1 MVDPS
6 EFDKMIN
13 WAFVI
18 ATVIYSA
25 IGYAGYMMYGNSV
38 SDEVCAIRFRIWAAF
53 LIATQLSVDMLN
65 TQGFN
70 PLLNQ
75 AALWMLVLNPL

>member
-1 MVDPS
+1 MIDPS

-13 WAFVI
+13 WAFVA
-18 ATVIYSA
+18 ATAIYA
-25 IGYAGYMMYGNSV
+25 MIGYAGYLMYGNHV
-38 SDEVCAIRFRIWAAF
+38 SDEVCNIVLHRWVALKKAS
-53 LIATQLSVDMLN
+53 QLSMDMLN
-65 TQGFN
+65 TPGFN